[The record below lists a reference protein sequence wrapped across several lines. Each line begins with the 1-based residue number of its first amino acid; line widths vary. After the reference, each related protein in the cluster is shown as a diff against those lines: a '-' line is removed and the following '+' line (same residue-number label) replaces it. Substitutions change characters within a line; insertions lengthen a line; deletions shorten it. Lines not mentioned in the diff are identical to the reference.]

1 MSLPELAT
9 AVVSPLWAEPLGRP
23 AAAEPPLVVETVTD
37 PAGFAALR
45 EEWTELLEASAADC
59 LFLTWEWL
67 HTWWRHLGGGRRP
80 ALLTARRGGRLAALA
95 PLSQPAG
102 SWGQVAP
109 GSLRALGIGR
119 VGSDYLD
126 LIVRAGDEE
135 AAVEALAGHLA
146 GRRAVVELRQ
156 VPRAASA
163 AGALAERLR
172 RRGWRS
178 IEQLTHVCPWVEPAG
193 GSWEGYL
200 AGLGSSHRAN
210 FRRRL
215 RRLHRD
221 FEVRFERVDSKTG
234 LDAAF
239 GALVALHHLRWRDRG
254 GSDAFDDPAVVGFH
268 RELTRVALDRGWL
281 RLHVLRLDG
290 RPAAALYGFLYR
302 GRFLYYQSGFDPAF
316 SEWAVGLVTMGLAI
330 RSAIADGAAEI
341 DLLHGG
347 EAYKFLWADRT
358 RELVRLELYPPSP
371 SGLVRLGLRRGVRR
385 AKDRL
390 RGWLGIPGPAA
401 PRPAGGGAAPR
412 GSRR

>member
-1 MSLPELAT
+1 MSLPELVTTVA
-9 AVVSPLWAEPLGRP
+9 SPLWAEPRDRP
-23 AAAEPPLVVETVTD
+23 AAVEPPLVVETVSD
-37 PAGFAALR
+37 PAGFEALR

-67 HTWWRHLGGGRRP
+67 HTWWRHLGDGRRP
-80 ALLTARRGGRLAALA
+80 ALATVRRGGRLAALA
-95 PLSQPAG
+95 PLSLPGRNPLGA
-102 SWGQVAP
+102 VAR
-109 GSLRALGIGR
+109 GSLRALGTGR

-126 LIVRAGDEE
+126 LVVRAGEEE

-156 VPRAASA
+156 VPRGAST
-163 AGALAERLR
+163 AGAVAERLR

-178 IEQLTHVCPWVEPAG
+178 IEQVTHVCPWVEAG
-193 GSWEGYL
+193 GTWEGYL
-200 AGLGSSHRAN
+200 ASLGSSHRAN

-221 FEVRFERVDSKTG
+221 FEVRFERVDSEAG
-234 LDAAF
+234 LDVAF
-239 GALVALHHLRWRDRG
+239 DALLALHHLRWRDRG
-254 GSDAFDDPAVVGFH
+254 GSDAFDDPALIRFH
-268 RELTRVALDRGWL
+268 REMTRVALGRGWL

-302 GRFLYYQSGFDPAF
+302 GRFLYYQSGFDPDY
-316 SEWAVGLVTMGLAI
+316 SDWAVGLVTMGLAI
-330 RSAIADGAAEI
+330 RAAIADGAAEI

-347 EAYKFLWADRT
+347 ESYKFLWADRT

-401 PRPAGGGAAPR
+401 RRPAGGGGAPR
-412 GSRR
+412 GGGR